1 MVYNRQLY
9 NGLENIRCG
18 VFTLLTIENSKIMNE
33 LHLMLIL
40 HLLGAAI
47 WVGGHIVL
55 AVTVLPQV
63 WKQRSTELLFNFES
77 KYERIGMP
85 ALLVMLLTGMRMAY
99 LYNVKIENWFSF
111 SSPIENVIS
120 TKLCCLLI
128 IFMFAASAQFRVL
141 PKLRHN
147 IKYLPLMTFHII
159 MVTLISITMLI
170 LGSFIRYGGI

>member
-1 MVYNRQLY
+1 
-9 NGLENIRCG
+9 
-18 VFTLLTIENSKIMNE
+18 MNE